1 MVRAMLLAALLF
13 LVGAQIAV
21 ADDSE
26 RSEGIITA
34 VHQNDFVLA
43 SDGRQIVVDVSALGG
58 VTAAIAPGQAIAV
71 IGSMAPDSHKF
82 AARRLEPQPRARDR
96 HPR

>member
-1 MVRAMLLAALLF
+1 MARAMLLAALLF
-13 LVGAQIAV
+13 LVGAQIAL

-26 RSEGIITA
+26 RIEGIITT

-43 SDGRQIVVDVSALGG
+43 SDGKQIVVDVSALGG

-71 IGSMAPDSHKF
+71 IGSMAPDNHKF
-82 AARRLEPQPRARDR
+82 VAKRLESATKSP
-96 HPR
+96 